1 MSKLRTTPTN
11 GETVNKTIVSFIW
24 GVVTNVMLFGW
35 HKNYSYFKK
44 KKKETSVSSD
54 ESPIFSLSPLTLCQ
68 SFHRSHLSA
77 SSTSSTACLLWLY
90 LCHFN
95 TSILLF
101 IHADM
106 HKFNFFTS
114 WQTKIH
120 YFPRHILSKNA

>member
-1 MSKLRTTPTN
+1 MTFFLQHLL
-11 GETVNKTIVSFIW
+11 W
-24 GVVTNVMLFGW
+24 MLCFLGGTKIT
-35 HKNYSYFKK
+35 HISKK

-120 YFPRHILSKNA
+120 YFSRHILSKNAYNLESTHEMA

>member
-1 MSKLRTTPTN
+1 
-11 GETVNKTIVSFIW
+11 
-24 GVVTNVMLFGW
+24 MLCFLGGTKIT
-35 HKNYSYFKK
+35 HISKK

-54 ESPIFSLSPLTLCQ
+54 ESPIFSLSPLTLRQ

-120 YFPRHILSKNA
+120 YFSRHILSKNAYNLESTHEMA

>member
-1 MSKLRTTPTN
+1 MFDVLKWHFFYNICCGCSAFWVAQKLL
-11 GETVNKTIVSFIW
+11 IFQ
-24 GVVTNVMLFGW
+24 
-35 HKNYSYFKK
+35 KK

-120 YFPRHILSKNA
+120 YFSRHILSKNAYNLESTHEMA